1 MTKVIELMKMLMMSM
16 VVAMMMTPA
25 NVSAQTLLANISP
38 DEFAAKYQNF
48 IRHMSNFYGSI
59 AAMDYSKYLIKNQW
73 QDTEHNQYVMN
84 INEDYDNGKMNR
96 IVIIGGNS
104 AYDKQIYYL
113 LVVIEDNFENLMDS
127 FKLEI
132 TIPLYVLGIKDFDKD
147 RLKRIIDDLDAEYT
161 FYSSQVDKNIRI
173 VKGRKENT
181 SSNFGETAI
190 IISAY

>member
-1 MTKVIELMKMLMMSM
+1 MTRVIELMKIVMMSIM
-16 VVAMMMTPA
+16 VAVMMTPA

-73 QDTEHNQYVMN
+73 QDAEHNQYVMN

-147 RLKRIIDDLDAEYT
+147 RLKRIIDDLDDEYT
-161 FYSSQVDKNIRI
+161 FYSSQVGKNIRI